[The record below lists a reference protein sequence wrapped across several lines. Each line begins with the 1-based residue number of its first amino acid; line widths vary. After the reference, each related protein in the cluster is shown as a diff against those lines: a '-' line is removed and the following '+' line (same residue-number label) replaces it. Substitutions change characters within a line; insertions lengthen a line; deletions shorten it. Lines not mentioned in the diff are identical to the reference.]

1 MTEGYKH
8 HDAEL
13 AEADAVND
21 TEEMVMIAAHHSAT
35 TVMNE
40 SILAV
45 YYLHW
50 YCSFVSEAA

>member
-21 TEEMVMIAAHHSAT
+21 TEEMARIAAHSST
-35 TVMNE
+35 TTLINE

-50 YCSFVSEAA
+50 